1 VKLTL
6 LQMFAVQDALMAQ
19 DIFSVSLEDIEK
31 IAKAAATLEGVC
43 VKAALLRVAKVE
55 EVATL

>member
-19 DIFSVSLEDIEK
+19 DIFSVSLEAIEE
-31 IAKAAATLEGVC
+31 IAKTAASIGGVY
-43 VKAALLRVAKVE
+43 VKAALLSVPKVE